1 MKIADPLIDL
11 INPSVIENVDFA
23 FFDWI
28 DRELNL
34 FCTTKDGFKKTP
46 VLWVS
51 PERSFQI
58 KGNKELRDING
69 ALIPPFITVERT
81 SINKD
86 QKDKGVY
93 FANIPPN
100 DNRHII
106 SRRINQKKTS
116 EFSNA
121 DEARSQTNINFISS
135 KKKNK
140 KVVYEFKE
148 MLLPVYAIIT
158 YNIEILTQY
167 QQQMNEL
174 IQPFLARTGSTK
186 YFLIERDGYKY
197 ECFIDGQIQ
206 TKNNTNNMAVE
217 ERKHISALTIKVLAN
232 LVSDG
237 VNEVKKVI
245 KTYENAVDL
254 KLNRQKVQID
264 GVRAESPSN
273 IGLIPTAGSGGA
285 ITDSQKILKS
295 DEFPPITVN
304 LSNTANGLTTVTH
317 YLNSQNVQVVI
328 REKETLINIVTNIYY
343 YDNYIEVDG
352 LEDGVEYLFTIT
364 G

>member
-1 MKIADPLIDL
+1 MKIADPMIDL
-11 INPSVIENVDFA
+11 VNPSVIENVDYA
-23 FFDWI
+23 FFNWVDNQ
-28 DRELNL
+28 LNL
-34 FCTTKDGFKKTP
+34 FCTTKEGFKKVP

-51 PERSFQI
+51 PERSYQI
-58 KGNKELRDING
+58 KSNKELRDVNG
-69 ALIPPFITVERT
+69 ALIPPFISVERT

-100 DNRHII
+100 DNRHIV

-121 DEARSQTNINFISS
+121 DEARSKTNINFISS

-140 KVVYEFKE
+140 KIVYEFKE
-148 MLLPVYAIIT
+148 MLLPVYATIT
-158 YNIEILTQY
+158 YNIEIMTQY

-174 IQPFLARTGSTK
+174 LQPFITTTGSTK

-206 TKNNTNNMAVE
+206 SKNNTNNMAVE
-217 ERKHISALTIKVLAN
+217 ERKHISTLTIKVLAN
-232 LVSDG
+232 LLSDG

-254 KLNRQKVQID
+254 KLNRQKVQIE
-264 GVRAESPSN
+264 GARIESPAN
-273 IGLIPTAGSGGA
+273 IALIPTAGNGGS

-295 DEFPPITVN
+295 DELPPVTVN
-304 LSNTANGLTTVTH
+304 FSNTANGLTIVTH
-317 YLNSQNVQVVI
+317 SLNNQNVQVVI

-352 LEDGVEYLFTIT
+352 LEEGVEYLFTIT